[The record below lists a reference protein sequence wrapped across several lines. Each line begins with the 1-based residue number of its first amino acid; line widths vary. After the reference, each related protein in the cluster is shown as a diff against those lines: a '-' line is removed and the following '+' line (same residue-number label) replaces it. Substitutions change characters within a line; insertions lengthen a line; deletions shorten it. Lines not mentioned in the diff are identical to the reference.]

1 MEFNVSK
8 CKVLHVGRRNPNH
21 IYTMNGHNLEVTEWE
36 KNVGVRFDNTLKP
49 SLQCREASRIANA
62 ILNQLTRAFHYRD
75 RHIFVNLYKRYVRV
89 YLEYATP
96 AWNPWQIGDIEML
109 EKVQR
114 RFVKMISGLISTTY
128 EDRLREIGLA
138 TLKARRVRAD
148 LLQVFKIL
156 KGIDRVNPDY
166 WFTPES
172 NTRPGTRSRSEYN
185 VKVKFNNTEIGKNF
199 FSTRAAI
206 AWNALPE
213 DLKSTRK
220 ISSFKKKLDIYIMT
234 L

>member
-1 MEFNVSK
+1 M
-8 CKVLHVGRRNPNH
+8 
-21 IYTMNGHNLEVTEWE
+21 
-36 KNVGVRFDNTLKP
+36 
-49 SLQCREASRIANA
+49 
-62 ILNQLTRAFHYRD
+62 LNQLTRAFHYRD
-75 RHIFVNLYKRYVRV
+75 RNIFVNLYKRYVRV

-114 RFVKMISGLISTTY
+114 RFVKIISGLISTTY

-166 WFTPES
+166 WFTP
-172 NTRPGTRSRSEYN
+172 
-185 VKVKFNNTEIGKNF
+185 
-199 FSTRAAI
+199 
-206 AWNALPE
+206 
-213 DLKSTRK
+213 
-220 ISSFKKKLDIYIMT
+220 
-234 L
+234 